1 MFVKDVYYKVLDL
14 LDTEEYT
21 LLDIAKELNVGIDL
35 VKKVSQ
41 MRSIRMKFNEMD
53 LLDHELQF
61 LNNLWFNIVH
71 LKEVDNKEDIRAI
84 IELLQDFEEINKK
97 EILIARGCL
106 ERKCKRIKEYKI
118 LINEADKEIIRLQQA
133 LEELNQDHKDYK
145 ERIKSIIKV
154 IDSYP
159 IEKRD
164 YIYDLLGIFDS
175 SQARFKYGDT
185 PEYPLVMRPYVSS
198 SKFRE
203 LKKSKAI
210 KYNDYEYIC
219 EITDLNKYLN
229 IMTKGR
235 CKLEGKMNK
244 KIFDFDFDYVFERKK
259 DVRKKLK
266 GKQKDLEEYKS
277 DLNEIL
283 NMKLNEIYDEVEES
297 YLKAR
302 ALLDKY
308 ANSNIDRE
316 YCEIESRI
324 KECNGIYAKDLFDI
338 DRKHYVSCSDDRID
352 LYIIIKELNLR
363 NSFRFL
369 YSEDIEDVFKE
380 DIISNIDNSIKYLI
394 SKLKHSVDNIYIVA
408 GNNIE
413 LYHEEILSDRQR
425 ELTKFNI
432 CRKLNKDFLFLK

>member
-1 MFVKDVYYKVLDL
+1 MFVKDVYYKALDL

-41 MRSIRMKFNEMD
+41 MRSIRIKFNEMD

-71 LKEVDNKEDIRAI
+71 LKEIDNKEDIKAI
-84 IELLQDFEEINKK
+84 IELLKDFEEINKK
-97 EILIARGCL
+97 EILIARGCV
-106 ERKCKRIKEYKI
+106 ERKDKKI
-118 LINEADKEIIRLQQA
+118 TECRKLINEASKEVLRLQGV
-133 LEELNQDHKDYK
+133 LEELNEDHKEYK
-145 ERIKSIIKV
+145 KRIKSITKV
-154 IDSYP
+154 IESYP
-159 IEKRD
+159 ETKKS
-164 YIYDLLGIFDS
+164 YIFDLLGIFDS
-175 SQARFKYGDT
+175 SQARYSST
-185 PEYPLVMRPYVSS
+185 PQYPLVMRPYVSPN
-198 SKFRE
+198 KFRE
-203 LKKSKAI
+203 LKKSGAI
-210 KYNDYEYIC
+210 KYDSYEYFC
-219 EITDLNKYLN
+219 EIVDLHKFLDT
-229 IMTKGR
+229 MTKGK

-244 KIFDFDFDYVFERKK
+244 KIFDFDFDYVSGRKK

-277 DLNEIL
+277 DLNTVL
-283 NMKLNEIYDEVEES
+283 NMKLNEIYSEVEES
-297 YLKAR
+297 YLEAR

-308 ANSNIDRE
+308 ANSDVDRE
-316 YCEIESRI
+316 YCEIEPRI

-380 DIISNIDNSIKYLI
+380 DIISSIDNSIKYLI
-394 SKLKHSVDNIYIVA
+394 SKLKHSVDNIYIVT
-408 GNNIE
+408 GNNNE

>member
-1 MFVKDVYYKVLDL
+1 MFVKGVYYKVLDL

-41 MRSIRMKFNEMD
+41 MRSVRMKFNEMD

-71 LKEVDNKEDIRAI
+71 LKEIDNKEDIKAI
-84 IELLQDFEEINKK
+84 IELLKDFEEINKK
-97 EILIARGCL
+97 EILIARGCV
-106 ERKCKRIKEYKI
+106 ERKDKKI
-118 LINEADKEIIRLQQA
+118 TECRKLINEASKEVLRLQGV
-133 LEELNQDHKDYK
+133 LEELNEEHKEYK
-145 ERIKSIIKV
+145 KRIKSVMKV
-154 IDSYP
+154 IESYP
-159 IEKRD
+159 ADKKD
-164 YIYDLLGIFDS
+164 YIMDLLGIFDS
-175 SQARFKYGDT
+175 SQARYRYGDV
-185 PEYPLVMRPYVSS
+185 PKYPLVMRPYVSS
-198 SKFRE
+198 NKFRE
-203 LKKSKAI
+203 LKKSGSI
-210 KYNDYEYIC
+210 RYDDYEYIC
-219 EITDLNKYLN
+219 EIVDLNKYLD

-244 KIFDFDFDYVFERKK
+244 KIFDFDFDYVSERKK

-277 DLNEIL
+277 DLNTVL
-283 NMKLNEIYDEVEES
+283 NMKLNEIYSEVEES
-297 YLKAR
+297 YLEVR

-308 ANSNIDRE
+308 TSSNIERE
-316 YCEIESRI
+316 YHEIETCI
-324 KECNGIYAKDLFDI
+324 KEYNGIYAKDLFDI
-338 DRKHYVSCSDDRID
+338 DRKHYVSYNDIIID

-363 NSFRFL
+363 NSYRFL
-369 YSEDIEDVFKE
+369 CSEDIEDVFRE